1 MMAPN
6 GMFSIISLRVRS
18 GINATGHLMIK
29 INTCHIAICTALVFS
44 ACTCLSQDAGLVHLP
59 ATQNEVDVGEFSGPI
74 GDWLLDLDIDSDNN
88 NMLELPD
95 GSEWEEQIE
104 EHEFSIG
111 KLVEARAARFTPVR
125 IRLNIK
131 ALKQLDDTP
140 RTLDDIRVTLA
151 TENAKGV
158 IRLFSKPQIDK
169 RDDVDGLLHPE
180 KELQLEELN
189 FDPATGVATIWIE
202 AVEAAPGL
210 DTKGAI
216 DQHGR
221 PDMFLRATLLG
232 IRKTELAIDR
242 VKYLPVDQASFFPT
256 FIDPNNRHIR
266 NSFPAIFVNGSGGL
280 SGTMKQLPPEQ
291 SKTYGFRL
299 VTEEE
304 FASELAISKHDE
316 LTKKYLIDV
325 IYNKT
330 DLIPISFGVTGFQV
344 GLYRDYS
351 FGDYTL
357 AFQNS
362 LKDKC
367 TQLYFTFAQ
376 LDNSSYYFE
385 RRGADYIS
393 YRNHAE
399 RLSYYLGFE
408 DFAVGL
414 PGLQLAGVGIG
425 GDLALFGAL
434 GSGLH
439 ADTYNTKPFPGE
451 MVKTIVARDDP
462 AQKKLI
468 ECVSGSLSRLDRARE
483 FITAYFVDE
492 TDFRLAPGPFPIVSA
507 K

>member
-1 MMAPN
+1 MN
-6 GMFSIISLRVRS
+6 GSDV
-18 GINATGHLMIK
+18 NAIEHLMRITN
-29 INTCHIAICTALVFS
+29 IRLIAICLALVFN
-44 ACTCLSQDAGLVHLP
+44 ARMCLSQDADPVHLP
-59 ATQNEVDVGEFSGPI
+59 ATQNVVDASESSNPA
-74 GDWLLDLDIDSDNN
+74 GDWLLDLDIDSDNS

-111 KLVEARAARFTPVR
+111 KLVTTCAGRFTPVL
-125 IRLNIK
+125 IRLNVK
-131 ALKQLDDTP
+131 ALKQHDGIP
-140 RTLDDIRVTLA
+140 RSLDDIRVTLA

-158 IRLFSKPQIDK
+158 VRLWSKPQIDK
-169 RDDVDGLLHPE
+169 RNDVVGLLQPE
-180 KELQLEELN
+180 KELLLKELN
-189 FDPATGVATIWIE
+189 FDAAAGVATIWIE

-232 IRKTELAIDR
+232 TEKTELAIDR
-242 VKYLPVDQASFFPT
+242 VKYLPVDQDSFFPT
-256 FIDPNNRHIR
+256 FIDPDNRHIR
-266 NSFPAIFVNGSGGL
+266 NSFPAMFVNGSAGL

-304 FASELAISKHDE
+304 LASVLAISKYDE
-316 LTKKYLIDV
+316 FTKKYLMDV
-325 IYNKT
+325 IYNKIGT
-330 DLIPISFGVTGFQV
+330 IPIAFGVSGFQV

-362 LKDKC
+362 LKDEC
-367 TQLYFTFAQ
+367 TQLYFSSAQ
-376 LDNSSYYFE
+376 LSKPTYYFE
-385 RRGADYIS
+385 RRGGNYIS
-393 YRNHAE
+393 YREHAA
-399 RLSYYLGFE
+399 RLAYYLE
-408 DFAVGL
+408 LEEFAVVL

-425 GDLALFGAL
+425 GDLASFGAL

-439 ADTYNTKPFPGE
+439 ADTYNTKPFPVE
-451 MVKTIVARDDP
+451 MVKTILTHDDS
-462 AQKKLI
+462 ALKKRI
-468 ECVSGSLSRLDRARE
+468 ERVSGSLSRLERAKD
-483 FITAYFVDE
+483 FMTAYLVDE
-492 TDFRLAPGPFPIVSA
+492 TDFRLAPGPFPIESA